1 VSDPSPLRQPGD
13 TRLLRRVRWRLL
25 AWSAGTTFILL
36 VALGAALYASVS
48 ASLAASGTSQL
59 QQRADG
65 LANVVSGLLA
75 LPPVGS
81 GDTPFGRP
89 VFGGPASGTLAIVV
103 GQDGTPIGPL
113 PPELKGLPLASGVDG
128 ALKNGSDLMTTTLN
142 ETPVR
147 VLSESTLV
155 DGETYVIQVIQ
166 DRSAEQRTLEALLR
180 VLLVGGLATLALAA
194 AFGYLYAGRA
204 LVPIRESLRR
214 QREFVADASHELRT
228 PLTVLRASVE
238 DLRRHP
244 HESVADVGDA
254 LDDMEAEVDHL
265 STLVDD
271 LHTLA
276 LSDAGALTYRMEEVN
291 VCDVVQLA
299 LDAFRERIAERRL
312 SVEADTKGNFGALVR
327 GDPDRLAQLF
337 RNIVENSVRYTDAG
351 GTLRVECGVRD
362 ASAHIEILDS
372 APGVPDEVLPRLF
385 ERFYRPEGS
394 RSRASGGAGLGL
406 AICKNIVEAHAGQ
419 IAARPSRLGG
429 VCIEVDLP
437 LVAA

>member
-113 PPELKGLPLASGVDG
+113 PPELKGVPLASGVDG
-128 ALKNGSDLMTTTLN
+128 ALENGSDLMTTTLD

-228 PLTVLRASVE
+228 PLTVLRTSVE

-271 LHTLA
+271 LLLLA
-276 LSDAGALTYRMEEVN
+276 RADSGVIELRRDRVDLPEVAGESLQRLRAQAKARGVELR
-291 VCDVVQLA
+291 
-299 LDAFRERIAERRL
+299 LDAAPAMVSGDRDRIYQLLGILVDNAIRHSPSGGIVQVR
-312 SVEADTKGNFGALVR
+312 VHGAPHPGFTVDDSGPGVR
-327 GDPDRLAQLF
+327 PEDLPHVFDRFWQAPDAP
-337 RNIVENSVRYTDAG
+337 DG
-351 GTLRVECGVRD
+351 GT
-362 ASAHIEILDS
+362 
-372 APGVPDEVLPRLF
+372 
-385 ERFYRPEGS
+385 
-394 RSRASGGAGLGL
+394 GLGL
-406 AICKNIVEAHAGQ
+406 AIAAW
-419 IAARPSRLGG
+419 IASRHGGTIRVSNRPGGGARFEVQLPS
-429 VCIEVDLP
+429 
-437 LVAA
+437 A